1 MPGIFDRGFFFFG
14 ISLYVSF
21 ILNIMPMGDL
31 LAYVRPSWTLLLLLF
46 LSQVLPG
53 RFGLFTSFCVGLLQ
67 DILLDTVLGLHALSL
82 VSVIYLQ
89 LLVHRQIKIFS
100 SIQQMAFVFLI
111 SFIYLSCLRIVSMFF
126 LDSAAMGL
134 AYWLPALVNALIWPW
149 FYILMSSFKNFIGI
163 YESNN

>member
-1 MPGIFDRGFFFFG
+1 MSGIFDRGFFFIG

-21 ILNIMPMGDL
+21 ILHIIPMGEW
-31 LAYVRPSWTLLLLLF
+31 LAFVRPSWTLLLLLF

-53 RFGLFTSFCVGLLQ
+53 RFGLFTSFCVGLLL

-82 VSVIYLQ
+82 VLVVYLQ
-89 LLVHRQIKIFS
+89 LLVYRQIKIFS

-111 SFIYLSCLRIVSMFF
+111 SFIYLSCLRMVSMFF
-126 LDSAAMGL
+126 LDSATMGL